1 MNWPESKKN
10 TPFGV
15 LPILTHHKPNG
26 DELEIPETGSFVR
39 YLGRLFGLDG
49 DTLEEQ
55 VTVDVFYQAAAD
67 NILNICFQELWNK
80 PDPTDKDVINKCFA
94 KLEPFFDG
102 FEKYLVK
109 NGSNGYVIKEKVHI
123 LILFFLFLSLSL
135 VLSCLVLSWL
145 GLACLVFSFLF
156 ISFCVVPLF
165 VDIHSTHGRT
175 LIISLR
181 CQQQG
186 GYPRCTDPTACKQI
200 VSAHPSLLIRIHYC
214 PSSTSHLDHLC

>member
-1 MNWPESKKN
+1 VNWPESKKN

-123 LILFFLFLSLSL
+123 LIRVFFLSLSLSL
-135 VLSCLVLSWL
+135 VLSF
-145 GLACLVFSFLF
+145 VFFL
-156 ISFCVVPLF
+156 CCTF
-165 VDIHSTHGRT
+165 VDIRSNHART
-175 LIISLR
+175 LVARTTNSFCPSRFTYTKPLLSILDLSLR
-181 CQQQG
+181 
-186 GYPRCTDPTACKQI
+186 PPMPTL
-200 VSAHPSLLIRIHYC
+200 PSL
-214 PSSTSHLDHLC
+214 TG